1 VKFTQAGG
9 EIALDCG
16 TTSRP
21 DSDARVSQGTSWVYF
36 RVRDTGIG
44 IPAEH
49 LRCIFDPF
57 VQVETGRTRSTD
69 GSGLG
74 LTISRRLARLMGGD
88 LTVRSTPGDGSVFT
102 LWLPAAPSQ
111 PIAKPREWR
120 ENVANA
126 AGVHGLA
133 DVGALLLHEIET
145 VVDGLL
151 LRLRDEQLPA
161 ADSLKFSQLSDH
173 IPSYLADLGGM
184 LIAIDESNG
193 QPSSLLADSTEIH
206 RLIAEKHGAQRA
218 RLGWSTAGIRRE
230 YALLREELVRV
241 LRTRAGSI
249 SKASLVEG
257 LTILNRVIEQAE
269 EASVRSLQ
277 RARSSD
283 TVEPAQTAEDA
294 AADVLARRP

>member
-1 VKFTQAGG
+1 
-9 EIALDCG
+9 
-16 TTSRP
+16 
-21 DSDARVSQGTSWVYF
+21 
-36 RVRDTGIG
+36 
-44 IPAEH
+44 
-49 LRCIFDPF
+49 
-57 VQVETGRTRSTD
+57 VES
-69 GSGLG
+69 
-74 LTISRRLARLMGGD
+74 
-88 LTVRSTPGDGSVFT
+88 
-102 LWLPAAPSQ
+102 
-111 PIAKPREWR
+111 
-120 ENVANA
+120 A

-133 DVGALLLHEIET
+133 DVGSLLLHEIET
-145 VVDGLL
+145 VVDGFL
-151 LRLRDEQLPA
+151 LRLRDEQALPA
-161 ADSLKFSQLSDH
+161 ANSLKFSQLSDH
-173 IPSYLADLGGM
+173 IPSFLADLGGT

-193 QPSSLLADSTEIH
+193 QPSSLLADGTEIH

-230 YALLREELVRV
+230 YVLLREELVRV

-249 SKASLVEG
+249 SNVSLVEG